1 MSKPIMITSMFPN
14 PVGHAAQR
22 AAMLAPALNSQAM
35 EILSVIPGDEPEG
48 MAAPAPHDGS
58 RGRHV
63 TLARCMNDVKTASA
77 TALIRYGMRCS
88 ATFEFGR
95 LYELSLRRASEA
107 DPAAIV
113 MGWQAHPWWPTLYNF
128 NLLRDLSR
136 YAMRPMLLV
145 RQEPRRPYAHAV
157 FASDFSDES
166 LQTLKL
172 ATRLLPGARITIV
185 HAYNVPGQGHMRAAG
200 VRDDAI
206 DACREQMESEIRRA
220 YARTVDELGT
230 ASARLSLALLP
241 RPTGLS
247 VTNYVNAVGADVVIL
262 SGCQRWLVDEWC
274 WQARARDLI
283 GKTASD
289 LLMITSARRA

>member
-1 MSKPIMITSMFPN
+1 MSKPIMITSLFPN

-35 EILSVIPGDEPEG
+35 EILAVIPGDEH
-48 MAAPAPHDGS
+48 APLGGNW
-58 RGRHV
+58 GRHAS
-63 TLARCMNDVKTASA
+63 LARCMNDVKTASA

-88 ATFEFGR
+88 ATFEFGH

-113 MGWQAHPWWPTLYNF
+113 MGWQAHPWWPVLYNF

-136 YAMRPMLLV
+136 NCMRPMLLV

-157 FASDFSDES
+157 FASDFSEES
-166 LQTLKL
+166 LETLKL
-172 ATRLLPGARITIV
+172 AARLLPGARITIV
-185 HAYNVPGQGHMRAAG
+185 HTYNVPGQGHMRAAG
-200 VRDDAI
+200 IRDDAI
-206 DACREQMESEIRRA
+206 DACRENLEAELRRA
-220 YARTVDELGT
+220 YARTIDELGP

-262 SGCQRWLVDEWC
+262 SGCHRWLVDEWC

-283 GKTASD
+283 GKTAAD
-289 LLMITSARRA
+289 LLMITTARRA